1 MIVLA
6 SPCRDKK
13 TPFLMEEELMMK
25 HDVHLNE
32 EEGGLFSLFTFLS
45 CTNYFFQRHAIYLCL
60 NGVKVINKGSSKSWV
75 VCMYYIENLCSVCQ
89 G

>member
-32 EEGGLFSLFTFLS
+32 EEGGLFSLFTFLLS
-45 CTNYFFQRHAIYLCL
+45 IKL
-60 NGVKVINKGSSKSWV
+60 
-75 VCMYYIENLCSVCQ
+75 
-89 G
+89 